1 MASQATAAVRASVPR
16 DTVDTARRILGERWA
31 AVGDAAFHA
40 QVAELETINRL
51 AWIPVPM
58 FESITESLHQALG
71 DVGYRALIKTQ
82 VVDTVASPVFAGM
95 VATYKQMFGGTLL
108 PLLRAYTAG
117 FGILYRGF
125 GRAELL
131 YDEDNHKEFT
141 MVLTDVPEHHLRPT
155 LVLGLAGSLEG
166 ILLASQTLG
175 AVGVVPAGPGS
186 VRYQVR
192 AG

>member
-1 MASQATAAVRASVPR
+1 MDA
-16 DTVDTARRILGERWA
+16 ARRILGDRWG

-40 QVAELETINRL
+40 QVAELETVSRL
-51 AWIPVPM
+51 AWTPVPM
-58 FESITESLHQALG
+58 FESITESLHHALG

-95 VATYKQMFGGTLL
+95 VATYTQMFGGTLL
-108 PLLRAYTAG
+108 PLLRAYTAA
-117 FGILYRGF
+117 FAILYRGF
-125 GRAELL
+125 GRAELI
-131 YDEDNHKEFT
+131 YDEDNLKEFS
-141 MVLTDVPEHHLRPT
+141 MVLSEVPERHLRPT
-155 LVLGLAGSLEG
+155 LILGVAGSLEG